1 MSGVQGDGRDRL
13 LRAIAE
19 RIPPERIEEVH
30 LFPAIRQGGREMGV
44 AVIAV
49 HPESPDA
56 DETAP
61 VEVPAEVGESPPAEA
76 DDPNAAASEP
86 EAPDAESVP
95 SDAPELEALE
105 SEGPESEALEPGSP
119 ELAASEPDPVEQEL
133 PEPDALEP
141 DAPEA
146 PASIPPRRFTIY
158 RASYRLTLKGAERGK
173 WEVAI
178 VEEADAPASTVEEVV
193 RGVHERAAVA
203 DDGPERLTGDAFRA
217 LIAGAGAP
225 WTASR

>member
-1 MSGVQGDGRDRL
+1 MNGGQADGRERFL
-13 LRAIAE
+13 KAIAE
-19 RIPPERIEEVH
+19 RIAPERIEEVH

-49 HPESPDA
+49 RLEEPVAE
-56 DETAP
+56 EGAP
-61 VEVPAEVGESPPAEA
+61 VDAPGEVSDDVSVQPDKGDATQSTEMHATHPDEA
-76 DDPNAAASEP
+76 DATAAEP
-86 EAPDAESVP
+86 EATAEEPVDSGELTDQPPADAGMEPDVP
-95 SDAPELEALE
+95 P
-105 SEGPESEALEPGSP
+105 PEST
-119 ELAASEPDPVEQEL
+119 
-133 PEPDALEP
+133 
-141 DAPEA
+141 
-146 PASIPPRRFTIY
+146 PPRRFTIF

-173 WEVAI
+173 WEMGV

-217 LIAGAGAP
+217 LIAGAGEP